1 MTGEI
6 VSRREWFAMRV
17 RTNYERTF
25 SRALEFRGF
34 SSFLPTYQKARA
46 WSDRIKQ
53 IHQPLFPGYVFCH
66 LNAQERVPALSAP
79 GAMSFVGIG
88 TCPAPIP
95 EGEIESLKTLINSFQ
110 VKPWPFLRLGQK
122 VRIEKGPLSG
132 VEGVIEAFRSGY
144 RIVVSIELL
153 QRSVAAEL
161 EGNWLTPLID
171 AIDRFPKSPRPLPAA
186 AQTLGN
192 NDSNLSA
199 PSRHRALP
207 RVS

>member
-6 VSRREWFAMRV
+6 VNRREWFAMRV
-17 RTNYERTF
+17 RTNYERSF
-25 SRALEFRGF
+25 SKALEFRGF
-34 SSFLPTYQKARA
+34 DSFLPTYQRARA

-53 IHQPLFPGYVFCH
+53 IHQPLFPGYVFCR
-66 LNAQERVPALSAP
+66 LNPQERIPALSAP
-79 GAMSFVGIG
+79 GAMRLVGIG
-88 TCPAPIP
+88 MTPIPIP
-95 EGEIESLKTLINSFQ
+95 EAEIESLKTLIDSFQ

-122 VRIEKGPLSG
+122 VRIERGPLAG

-171 AIDRFPKSPRPLPAA
+171 TFDRLSKSVRPIPAA
-186 AQTLGN
+186 ARSL
-192 NDSNLSA
+192 DDEIVDL
-199 PSRHRALP
+199 PSPTRVLP
-207 RVS
+207 RVY